1 MDVRDVAACISSLR
15 KMKRST
21 GGTPVWYL
29 EVVHINL
36 KQFREENGLEERLLA
51 IFTGQSEGWGPSVT
65 SHRSSFNLVAVTVSM
80 GNYVTADVHN
90 KNVFVSNF
98 LDRNISHFR
107 FLLWRNVWWRLQEQS
122 VEWVIFTEF
131 VGRPQ
136 NLVLL
141 RTTSL

>member
-51 IFTGQSEGWGPSVT
+51 IFTGQSEG
-65 SHRSSFNLVAVTVSM
+65 
-80 GNYVTADVHN
+80 
-90 KNVFVSNF
+90 
-98 LDRNISHFR
+98 
-107 FLLWRNVWWRLQEQS
+107 
-122 VEWVIFTEF
+122 
-131 VGRPQ
+131 
-136 NLVLL
+136 
-141 RTTSL
+141 